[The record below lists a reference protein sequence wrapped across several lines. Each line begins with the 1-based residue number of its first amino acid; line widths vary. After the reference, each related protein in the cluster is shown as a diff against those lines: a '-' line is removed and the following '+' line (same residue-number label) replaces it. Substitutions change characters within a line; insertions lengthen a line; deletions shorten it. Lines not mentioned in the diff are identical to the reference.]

1 MISRP
6 NYFSSTETA
15 GASFFRLGWHLGR
28 LRPLLLILAL
38 SATSVR
44 ASAGE
49 LEDCNGA
56 TAEKIEPACTT
67 VISDTSRPAD
77 DRLKAYTNRARLH
90 TSRSKLDLALS
101 DVEAALQ
108 LNPQFVPALLLRGYL
123 RQRSGSFDLARTDLD
138 LAIELEPKNA
148 IALLARGNLRSD
160 QKAWAEALADFD
172 QAILLRQDLAPA
184 HVGRARAFVET
195 AQFLVRDA

>member
-90 TSRSKLDLALS
+90 TSRSKLDLALRRAKVHEAQS
-101 DVEAALQ
+101 NPRKGTDDFRRATELTPASVFDV
-108 LNPQFVPALLLRGYL
+108 
-123 RQRSGSFDLARTDLD
+123 LAQAESKRK
-138 LAIELEPKNA
+138 IQELSKRLPC
-148 IALLARGNLRSD
+148 GGG
-160 QKAWAEALADFD
+160 Q
-172 QAILLRQDLAPA
+172 
-184 HVGRARAFVET
+184 VGT
-195 AQFLVRDA
+195 CL